1 MKKYYLALE
10 RGSLQTSIHP
20 LLGLTTIGRG
30 PDNTII
36 IQEPTASR
44 SHARVSF
51 QDDAWCVE
59 DMGSTNG
66 VLVGKK
72 RIKQMRLKG
81 GDTFQIGDIT
91 FRLLER
97 ELTGEGQNLSET
109 VQILS
114 ASVET
119 AMPKPRAGTPKPS
132 PERLQE
138 AIAAIPFFSS
148 LGEKDLDKLASTSTL
163 HIFQPGEAIIRQGDA
178 GRSVFLILHG
188 RVRVFT
194 RDYKGQELELAV
206 LGVSQ
211 FFGEMSF
218 LTGQPR
224 SGYVAAVENSVL
236 IELSYTTMYRLVQEH
251 PQVKQTLVKYYR
263 ERTEGTK
270 QKREEAG
277 VPERRHTQRVA
288 VEIPVAFTL
297 LPAEGATEAQSTKTT
312 YRGISR
318 NLSTTGIVVECRGVV
333 PRALTLGARLRLLM
347 QLGAPGGKVR
357 AVGVIRRF
365 QAAAGEG
372 KGPLLAIEFVA
383 MPQADTKAL
392 KAFLHGEDHLQ

>member
-20 LLGLTTIGRG
+20 LFGPTTIGRG

-44 SHARVSF
+44 SHAQVSF
-51 QDDAWCVE
+51 RDGAWFVE
-59 DMGSTNG
+59 DLGSTNG
-66 VLVGKK
+66 VLVAKK
-72 RIKQMRLKG
+72 RIKQMRLNA
-81 GDTFQIGDIT
+81 GDTFQIGDIS

-97 ELTGEGQNLSET
+97 ELSGQIQNLSET

-119 AMPKPRAGTPKPS
+119 AMPQPRPGTGPS

-148 LGEKDLDKLASTSTL
+148 LGEKELDKLASTSTL
-163 HIFQPGEAIIRQGDA
+163 HIFQPGEAIIRQGDP
-178 GRSVFLILHG
+178 GRSVFLMLHG

-224 SGYVAAVENSVL
+224 SGYVESVENSVL
-236 IELSYTTMYRLVQEH
+236 IELSYTTMYKLVQEY

-277 VPERRHTQRVA
+277 MPERRRNQRLEVQ
-288 VEIPVAFTL
+288 IPVAFTL
-297 LPAEGATEAQSTKTT
+297 LPEEGAVEAQRTAT

-318 NLSTTGIVVECRGVV
+318 NLSTTGIEMECRGGG
-333 PRALTLGARLRLLM
+333 PGTLTLGTRLRLLM
-347 QLGAPGGKVR
+347 QLPAPAGKVR
-357 AVGVIRRF
+357 AVGAVRRF

-372 KGPLLAIEFVA
+372 KGPLLALEFVA
-383 MPQADTKAL
+383 MPQADTKTL
-392 KAFLHGEDHLQ
+392 KAFIHGEDHLE

>member
-51 QDDAWCVE
+51 RDDAWFVE
-59 DMGSTNG
+59 DLGSTNG

-81 GDTFQIGDIT
+81 DDTFQIGDIT

-97 ELTGEGQNLSET
+97 ELAGQIQNLSET

-119 AMPKPRAGTPKPS
+119 AMPQPRPGTTKPS

-148 LGEKDLDKLASTSTL
+148 LGEKELDKLASTSTL
-163 HIFQPGEAIIRQGDA
+163 HIFQPGEAIIRQGDS

-224 SGYVAAVENSVL
+224 SGSVEAVENSVL
-236 IELSYTTMYRLVQEH
+236 IELSYTTMYKLVQEH

-277 VPERRHTQRVA
+277 APERRRAQRLDVQ
-288 VEIPVAFTL
+288 IPVAFTL
-297 LPAEGATEAQSTKTT
+297 LPEEGAVAAQQRET

-318 NLSTTGIVVECRGVV
+318 NLSTTGIVVECRQGV
-333 PRALTLGARLRLLM
+333 PATLTLGTRLRLLM
-347 QLGAPGGKVR
+347 QLPAPGGKLR
-357 AVGVIRRF
+357 AVGAVRRF

-372 KGPLLAIEFVA
+372 KGPLLALEFVA

-392 KAFLHGEDHLQ
+392 TAFLHGKDHLE